1 MYNLGKIGVVGAG
14 SWATANIKIIQE
26 KNVSV
31 NWYVHEEEI
40 IEHVKEYG
48 NNPLYLSDAE
58 LKSNLLHISNDINE
72 IVKNSDT
79 IIFVVPSAFLKST
92 LDPLTESLDGKT
104 IISAIK
110 GIVPEDNLLVG
121 KYFNKK
127 YNVPFDSIGIITGPC
142 HAEEV
147 ALERLSY
154 LTIAFTIEE
163 KAKIVADLY
172 NNRYI
177 NTVIS
182 DDIFGTEYAA
192 VLKNIYALACGVCV
206 GLGFGD
212 NFQAVLISNAIR
224 EMKLFTDTV
233 YPINR
238 DIKNSAYLGDLL
250 VTAYSKFSRNR
261 YFGTMIGKGYSV
273 KYTKNEMNMVAE
285 GYYASKCIY
294 EINKKY
300 QVNMPIANAIHSI
313 LYEKASPKKTIQRLT
328 DQIN

>member
-1 MYNLGKIGVVGAG
+1 MYDLGKIAVIGAG
-14 SWATANIKIIQE
+14 SWATANVKILQE
-26 KNVSV
+26 KEVFV

-40 IEHVKEYG
+40 IDHVKKHG

-58 LKSNLLHISNDINE
+58 LKPELLFLSNDINE
-72 IVKNSDT
+72 IVKKSDT
-79 IIFVVPSAFLKST
+79 LIFVVPSAYLKFT
-92 LDPLTESLDGKT
+92 LKNLTETIKEKT
-104 IISAIK
+104 VVSAIK
-110 GIVPEDNLLVG
+110 GIVPDDNLLVG
-121 KYFNKK
+121 TYFHQEF
-127 YNVPFDSIGIITGPC
+127 NVPYNSLGIITGPC

-154 LTIAFTIEE
+154 LTIAFKEE
-163 KAKIVADLY
+163 NKAKALADVY
-172 NNRYI
+172 KNHYI

-233 YPINR
+233 HPIDR

-285 GYYASKCIY
+285 GYYASKCIF

-300 QVNMPIANAIHSI
+300 SVDMPIANAIYKI
-313 LYEKASPKKTIQRLT
+313 LYEKSSPKKIIRKLT
-328 DQIN
+328 EKIN